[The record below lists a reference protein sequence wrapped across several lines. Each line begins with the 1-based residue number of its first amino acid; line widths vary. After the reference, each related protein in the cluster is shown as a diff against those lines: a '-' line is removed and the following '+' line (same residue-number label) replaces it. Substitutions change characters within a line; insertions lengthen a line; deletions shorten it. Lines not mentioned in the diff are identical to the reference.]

1 MIAAKNRWSTPI
13 ATKMDVAESKKQ
25 PFSAPINLLALS
37 NVIIGSGDG
46 KKYRERYAVAPN
58 SVISAQKQFSSTVTV
73 IATKCHKEDHCQ

>member
-25 PFSAPINLLALS
+25 PFSAAINLIALS

-46 KKYRERYAVAPN
+46 KKYRERYDVAPN
-58 SVISAQKQFSSTVTV
+58 SVIRVLV
-73 IATKCHKEDHCQ
+73 DR